1 MFSFMLMML
10 DTAVILLSL
19 LFLYRFLR
27 VIVMRMI
34 FMYRLRSVCRTRNF
48 HLTVHRRLFP
58 SLLFKSSKADLTVG
72 AGNCVYHLKFLASF
86 SAKRVFQFVDENNY
100 VSYVKTF
107 IALPMATKI
116 SEHTQL
122 TAFHRL
128 PTLERKNAEG
138 KELIYVLLFNP
149 TPNNIISICE
159 GTFTEIGNGSP
170 IGSLRAYNGRGFC
183 TMLAQSHEGEK

>member
-1 MFSFMLMML
+1 MFSFILMML

-27 VIVMRMI
+27 VIVMRVI
-34 FMYRLRSVCRTRNF
+34 FMHRLRSVCRTRNF
-48 HLTVHRRLFP
+48 RLTVHRRLFP
-58 SLLFKSSKADLTVG
+58 SLFCRSSKADLTVG
-72 AGNCVYHLKFLASF
+72 TENCVYYLKFLASF
-86 SAKRVFQFVDENNY
+86 SSKQVFQFVDENNY

-107 IALPMATKI
+107 TALPMATKI
-116 SEHTQL
+116 SEHTQM

-138 KELIYVLLFNP
+138 KEGIYVLLFNP
-149 TPNNIISICE
+149 TPNNILSIIE
-159 GTFTEIGNGSP
+159 GKLIEIGNGSP

-183 TMLAQSHEGEK
+183 AMLEQAHEGEG